1 MKIKCYT
8 VVSPSHRALMEKYML
23 PSFPNNPNMEMTIKY
38 IPQLCPTSEFESS
51 GWHSVMREKAKCFY
65 DSLVAL
71 QEDELM
77 MFIDTDI
84 YHAVDWYSDMLT
96 NMIDVDLAIQND
108 YGGGLNTGFFC
119 ARRNPVTE
127 NLFKAIFTYIDNF
140 SNEQK
145 AMTEFCL
152 KHKQYEEI
160 RDLRWKFLPPK
171 YWTYGENH
179 KHFDGTDDFG
189 LPSDC
194 HIVHCNWTKSFALK
208 TILCDLCISKL
219 R

>member
-1 MKIKCYT
+1 
-8 VVSPSHRALMEKYML
+8 
-23 PSFPNNPNMEMTIKY
+23 
-38 IPQLCPTSEFESS
+38 
-51 GWHSVMREKAKCFY
+51 
-65 DSLVAL
+65 
-71 QEDELM
+71 
-77 MFIDTDI
+77 
-84 YHAVDWYSDMLT
+84 
-96 NMIDVDLAIQND
+96 
-108 YGGGLNTGFFC
+108 
-119 ARRNPVTE
+119 
-127 NLFKAIFTYIDNF
+127 
-140 SNEQK
+140 
-145 AMTEFCL
+145 MTEFCL